1 MEQEVVKEDKGC
13 GRERDSLNCFAL
25 AVMTIITKVTIAGVL
40 TMNQAPALIIYILVS
55 KIAIH
60 RHHLGAYC
68 K

>member
-1 MEQEVVKEDKGC
+1 MEQEVVKEDEGC

-25 AVMTIITKVTIAGVL
+25 AAMTIITKVTIVGVL

-55 KIAIH
+55 KTAIH
-60 RHHLGAYC
+60 PHHLGAYC